1 MAFTMISKM
10 DTTKKCF
17 KMLDGAAK
25 LTIKNMH
32 TSEMRELVEIL
43 TKEIKFREDIG
54 KEIEDA
60 RTQTLDYSSRGE
72 SPNKNLG

>member
-1 MAFTMISKM
+1 MNKKM
-10 DTTKKCF
+10 DTSKKCF
-17 KMLDGAAK
+17 KMLDGAAR

-32 TSEMRELVEIL
+32 TSEMKELLEIL

-60 RTQTLDYSSRGE
+60 RTQTPNYSGRS
-72 SPNKNLG
+72 K

>member
-1 MAFTMISKM
+1 M

-17 KMLDGAAK
+17 KMLDGATK

-32 TSEMRELVEIL
+32 TSEMKELVEIL
-43 TKEIKFREDIG
+43 IKEIKFREDIG

-60 RTQTLDYSSRGE
+60 RTQTLDYSGRGE
-72 SPNKNLG
+72 SPNHK

>member
-1 MAFTMISKM
+1 MSEHKIDQM
-10 DTTKKCF
+10 DTSKKCF
-17 KMLDGAAK
+17 KMLDGAAR

-60 RTQTLDYSSRGE
+60 RTQTLDYSGRGE
-72 SPNKNLG
+72 SPNHK

>member
-1 MAFTMISKM
+1 M

-32 TSEMRELVEIL
+32 TSEMKELVEIL

-60 RTQTLDYSSRGE
+60 RTQTLDYSGRGE
-72 SPNKNLG
+72 PPNYE

>member
-1 MAFTMISKM
+1 M

-32 TSEMRELVEIL
+32 TSEMKELVEIL

-60 RTQTLDYSSRGE
+60 KTQTLDYSGRGE
-72 SPNKNLG
+72 SPNHK

>member
-1 MAFTMISKM
+1 M

-32 TSEMRELVEIL
+32 TSEMKELAEIL

-60 RTQTLDYSSRGE
+60 RTQTLDYSGRGE
-72 SPNKNLG
+72 SPNHK

>member
-1 MAFTMISKM
+1 M

-17 KMLDGAAK
+17 KYLDGAAI

-32 TSEMRELVEIL
+32 TSEMKELVEIL

-54 KEIEDA
+54 KVIEDA
-60 RTQTLDYSSRGE
+60 RTQTLDYSGRGE
-72 SPNKNLG
+72 SPNHK

>member
-1 MAFTMISKM
+1 M
-10 DTTKKCF
+10 DTSKKCF
-17 KMLDGAAK
+17 KMLDGAAR

-60 RTQTLDYSSRGE
+60 RTQTLDYSGRGE
-72 SPNKNLG
+72 SPNHK

>member
-1 MAFTMISKM
+1 MFDKAYYVNQYAFVRI
-10 DTTKKCF
+10 
-17 KMLDGAAK
+17 K
-25 LTIKNMH
+25 L
-32 TSEMRELVEIL
+32 
-43 TKEIKFREDIG
+43 REDIG

>member
-1 MAFTMISKM
+1 M

-17 KMLDGAAK
+17 KMLDGATK

-32 TSEMRELVEIL
+32 TSEMKELVEIL

-60 RTQTLDYSSRGE
+60 RTQTLDYSGRGE
-72 SPNKNLG
+72 SPNHK

>member
-1 MAFTMISKM
+1 
-10 DTTKKCF
+10 
-17 KMLDGAAK
+17 MLDGAAK

-32 TSEMRELVEIL
+32 TSEMRELVELL

>member
-1 MAFTMISKM
+1 MVITEIN
-10 DTTKKCF
+10 TTIDGTRKCF
-17 KMLDGAAK
+17 IMFDGAAI

-32 TSEMRELVEIL
+32 TSEMKELLEIL

-60 RTQTLDYSSRGE
+60 RTQTPNYSGRS
-72 SPNKNLG
+72 K

>member
-1 MAFTMISKM
+1 MISKM

-17 KMLDGAAK
+17 KYFDGAAK

-32 TSEMRELVEIL
+32 TSEMKELVEIL

-60 RTQTLDYSSRGE
+60 RTQTLDYSGRGE
-72 SPNKNLG
+72 SPNYE

>member
-1 MAFTMISKM
+1 MISKM

-32 TSEMRELVEIL
+32 TSEMKELVEIL

-60 RTQTLDYSSRGE
+60 RTQTFDYSGRGE
-72 SPNKNLG
+72 SPNHK

>member
-1 MAFTMISKM
+1 M

-17 KMLDGAAK
+17 KYFDGAAI

-43 TKEIKFREDIG
+43 PKEIKFREDIG
-54 KEIEDA
+54 REIKEGIND
-60 RTQTLDYSSRGE
+60 
-72 SPNKNLG
+72 

>member
-1 MAFTMISKM
+1 MVITEIN
-10 DTTKKCF
+10 TTIDGTRKCF
-17 KMLDGAAK
+17 KMFDGAAI

-32 TSEMRELVEIL
+32 TSEMKELLEIL

-60 RTQTLDYSSRGE
+60 RTQTLDYSGRGE
-72 SPNKNLG
+72 SPNHK

>member
-1 MAFTMISKM
+1 MISKI
-10 DTTKKCF
+10 DGTKKCF
-17 KMLDGAAK
+17 KMLDGAAI

-32 TSEMRELVEIL
+32 TSEMKELVEIL

-60 RTQTLDYSSRGE
+60 RTQTLDYSGRGE
-72 SPNKNLG
+72 SPNYE

>member
-1 MAFTMISKM
+1 M

-17 KMLDGAAK
+17 KMFDGATK

-32 TSEMRELVEIL
+32 TSEMKELVEIL

-60 RTQTLDYSSRGE
+60 KTQTLDYSGRGE
-72 SPNKNLG
+72 SPNHK

>member
-1 MAFTMISKM
+1 M
-10 DTTKKCF
+10 DTSKKCF
-17 KMLDGAAK
+17 KMLDGAAR

-60 RTQTLDYSSRGE
+60 RTQTLDYSGRGE
-72 SPNKNLG
+72 SPNYE

>member
-1 MAFTMISKM
+1 M

-17 KMLDGAAK
+17 KMLDGATK

-32 TSEMRELVEIL
+32 TSEMKELVEIL

-54 KEIEDA
+54 KEI
-60 RTQTLDYSSRGE
+60 
-72 SPNKNLG
+72 KNEG